1 MKVTHVSKST
11 KATIAWPTALTVE
24 KVNAPLLAQVVK
36 GYLSNLRQGTSA
48 TKTRSD
54 INRTKKKWFKQKGTG
69 NARHGARTANIFV
82 GGGVSHGPTG
92 EQNWKVAT
100 PRTLKRQAL
109 VHAFNA
115 QAKQLV
121 VHDGV
126 EQVNGKTKSAVAVLA
141 ECSTPE
147 QRVLVITSSNTP
159 EVIRSYNNLANVL
172 VMNADRVTALE
183 VASAN
188 VVVMSPEAVTALETR
203 MTAEPKAKKITP
215 KAEKK
220 AGSVKTEKAKLAKVE
235 VKKVATKKP
244 TAKKAVKPATK
255 K

>member
-1 MKVTHVSKST
+1 MKVTHVT
-11 KATIAWPTALTVE
+11 KTATTTMTWPAALQTE
-24 KVNAPLLAQVVK
+24 KVNAPLLSQVVK

-82 GGGVSHGPTG
+82 GGGVSHGPNG

-109 VHAFNA
+109 LHAFTA

-121 VHDGV
+121 VHDEV
-126 EQVNGKTKSAVAVLA
+126 EHVTGKTKSAVEVLA
-141 ECSTPE
+141 KCSTPE

-159 EVIRSYNNLANVL
+159 EIIRSYNNLANVL
-172 VMNADRVTALE
+172 VMNAARVTALE

-188 VVVMSPEAVTALETR
+188 VVVVSSEAISALEAR
-203 MTAEPKAKKITP
+203 MTAEPVAKKTTP
-215 KAEKK
+215 KTEKKAEVKAEKPAK
-220 AGSVKTEKAKLAKVE
+220 AEA
-235 VKKVATKKP
+235 KKVAVKKP
-244 TAKKAVKPATK
+244 AAKKTSKTASK